1 MIRKLIKKGQTQ
13 KANEKLAEFIHS
25 VKEIENECLQLIN
38 RNSSLKKKEQ
48 SGTIDPADQDTVANQ
63 LTMATLY
70 YCQELEK
77 KVLEYFP
84 SLNYSMATV
93 SLEEQLGLKLIGK
106 YHKIQKVID
115 GSSMAFFRAHQT
127 NTDRRVMLRIS
138 KKQSYD
144 SSIESEEEKAR
155 LKKVFGIKH
164 RNIIKVLN
172 ADLESYPRFLVL
184 EHINGVSLD
193 HLVHRA
199 PFSQQRALSIFQQLA
214 EAVYY
219 LHINQIVHKN
229 IKPDKVLIDNE
240 LVPVISPFDIVSS
253 NQEQKPAFTLEQ
265 LLYTAPEIL
274 KNEIKEVNYQSDQFS
289 LGLLMYEILAGRPLF
304 GSEDEELNINAHVII
319 QNRLRFFE
327 VEKHKKRLLNQL
339 KVPRSLKLIVTKMLS
354 ERPEDRYPSMR
365 EVILDLGKVNIYTDP
380 QVDLALA
387 SYERCCIA
395 NPDFMGQFYDRLFNH
410 SDFKDPIKNHFA
422 HQKAPLIN
430 NKRFKMLR
438 VAIDLIIHCQR
449 EPEKLKSILH
459 LGIHQNVEL
468 SWYKSFIR
476 TIIEQ
481 VKTSDPLWTNDAN
494 AIQTAWDEIEAAAG
508 EIIGAY
514 LKGQ

>member
-1 MIRKLIKKGQTQ
+1 MIRKLIKKGNTQ
-13 KANEKLAEFIHS
+13 KANEKLFEFINS
-25 VKEIENECLQLIN
+25 IKEIEDECVQLIN
-38 RNSSLKKKEQ
+38 RTNSLKQKEQ
-48 SGTIDPADQDTVANQ
+48 RGTIENADQETAANQ

-77 KVLEYFP
+77 KILEYFP
-84 SLNYSMATV
+84 TLNYSMATV
-93 SLEEQLGLKLIGK
+93 SLEEQLGLKLMGK
-106 YHKIQKVID
+106 YHKIQRVID
-115 GSSMAFFRAHQT
+115 GSSMAFFRANQT
-127 NTDRRVMLRIS
+127 NTDRRVMLRVS

-144 SSIESEEEKAR
+144 DSSQATEEKDK

-172 ADLESYPRFLVL
+172 ADLETYPRFLVL

-193 HLVHRA
+193 HLVSRT
-199 PFSQQRALSIFQQLA
+199 PFSSQRSLSIFRQLA

-253 NQEQKPAFTLEQ
+253 GKQKPAFTLEQ

-274 KNEIKEVNYQSDQFS
+274 KNEVGEGNYQSDQFS

-304 GSEDEELNINAHVII
+304 GSEDSELNINAHVII
-319 QNRLRFFE
+319 ENRLRFFQ
-327 VEKHKKRLLNQL
+327 VETHKKRLLNQL
-339 KVPRSLKLIVTKMLS
+339 TAPRSLKLIITKMLS
-354 ERPEDRYPSMR
+354 ELPKDRYSSMR
-365 EVILDLGKVNIYTDP
+365 EVILALDKVRLPSDP

-395 NPDFMGQFYDRLFNH
+395 NPDFVEHFYDNLFNH
-410 SDFKDPIKNHFA
+410 SEFKTPIKHHFEK
-422 HQKAPLIN
+422 QEAPLVN

-438 VAIDLIIHCQR
+438 VAMDLIIHCQK
-449 EPEKLKSILH
+449 EPANLASILN
-459 LGIHQNVEL
+459 LGIHHKVEAN
-468 SWYKSFIR
+468 WYKSFIKAMIG
-476 TIIEQ
+476 TVQ
-481 VKTSDPLWTNDAN
+481 ANDPLWTDDET
-494 AIQTAWDEIEAAAG
+494 AIQAAWDEIEAAAG
-508 EIIGAY
+508 KIIEEY
-514 LKGQ
+514 LTR

>member
-13 KANEKLAEFIHS
+13 TANEKLAEFIHS
-25 VKEIENECLQLIN
+25 IKEIENECLQLIN
-38 RNSSLKKKEQ
+38 RNSSLKQKEQ
-48 SGTIDPADQDTVANQ
+48 KGVIGQADQETTANQ
-63 LTMATLY
+63 LTLATLY

-77 KVLEYFP
+77 KILEYFP
-84 SLNYSMATV
+84 SLNYTMATV
-93 SLEEQLGLKLIGK
+93 SLEEQLGLKLMGK

-144 SSIESEEEKAR
+144 NSIDAEEEKAKLR
-155 LKKVFGIKH
+155 KVFGIKH

-172 ADLESYPRFLVL
+172 ADLENYPRFLVL

-193 HLVHRA
+193 HLVNRT
-199 PFSQQRALSIFQQLA
+199 PFSQQRALAVFKQLA

-253 NQEQKPAFTLEQ
+253 NQQQKQAFTLEQ

-274 KNEIKEVNYQSDQFS
+274 KNEIVEGNYQSDQFS
-289 LGLLMYEILAGRPLF
+289 LGLLMYEMLAGRPLF
-304 GSEDEELNINAHVII
+304 GSEEEELNINAHVII

-339 KVPRSLKLIVTKMLS
+339 KAPRSLKLIIAKMLS
-354 ERPEDRYPSMR
+354 ERPAERYPSMR
-365 EVILDLGKVNIYTDP
+365 EVILDLEKIKIPTDP

-387 SYERCCIA
+387 SYERCCIS
-395 NPDFMGQFYDRLFNH
+395 NPDFVEQFYGNLFNQ
-410 SDFKDPIKNHFA
+410 SEYKVPIKQHFA
-422 HQKAPLIN
+422 DHEAPLVN

-438 VAIDLIIHCQR
+438 VAIDLIIHCQK
-449 EPEKLKSILH
+449 EPENLKHILN
-459 LGIHQNVEL
+459 LGIHQNVEAK
-468 SWYKSFIR
+468 WYKSFIK
-476 TIIEQ
+476 TII
-481 VKTSDPLWTNDAN
+481 
-494 AIQTAWDEIEAAAG
+494 
-508 EIIGAY
+508 
-514 LKGQ
+514 